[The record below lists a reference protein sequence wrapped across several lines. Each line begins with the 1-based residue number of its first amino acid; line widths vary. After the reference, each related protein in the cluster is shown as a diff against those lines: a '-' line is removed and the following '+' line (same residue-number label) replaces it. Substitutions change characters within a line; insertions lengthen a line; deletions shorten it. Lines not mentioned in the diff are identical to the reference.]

1 MGVQRKGAPAPPRAA
16 PQHTAVLAFEP
27 VAHPRK
33 TPGQHRL
40 PCAMTMPALSMNGV
54 DDVAFVGRGMPS
66 SPITPAIL
74 GLAMPPP
81 MEPRRRGID
90 ADALATL
97 FTDSCRVAPPSEPL
111 PQPAP
116 RRSLSLPPC
125 SPFVLD
131 DTSPYPTPPADDVV
145 SLEEDDAD
153 EIQVHRPLPPV
164 SSSPRCLPAAAR
176 SSSGSF
182 SSLNFSTCSSSVG
195 ESAPSAPPTPR
206 LRAAAPVN
214 AILIAGAPL
223 SVSEP
228 ALVDLF
234 ASLGPVVY
242 SRTLPLADGTR
253 LARLLYVSPAA
264 VASAVRLDGARLG
277 GRSLTVVHAG
287 KEGVQL
293 RQLAAALNDQ
303 LAGAT
308 ATAAG
313 GIVARAM
320 AAWTTAAAVP
330 AAGTADGPD
339 EAATAAP
346 TRRPSNRRPAE
357 DARALALRLARSAC
371 QDAPKAPVTAAVRE
385 ARARVCA
392 AAAEEAREERAGSR
406 SVTPFPDMDGWSWGS
421 ALSAATRAASW
432 VSSPWPPTEGD
443 SPC

>member
-1 MGVQRKGAPAPPRAA
+1 MA
-16 PQHTAVLAFEP
+16 
-27 VAHPRK
+27 
-33 TPGQHRL
+33 
-40 PCAMTMPALSMNGV
+40 MPALAINDI
-54 DDVAFVGRGMPS
+54 DDVACAARGMPS
-66 SPITPAIL
+66 SPITPAIF
-74 GLAMPPP
+74 GLPMPPP

-111 PQPAP
+111 PQPTP

-131 DTSPYPTPPADDVV
+131 DASPYPSPPADDVV

-153 EIQVHRPLPPV
+153 EIQVHRPLPPMR
-164 SSSPRCLPAAAR
+164 SLPRCSPAAAR
-176 SSSGSF
+176 SSSASF
-182 SSLNFSTCSSSVG
+182 SSLSFSTCSSASFG
-195 ESAPSAPPTPR
+195 EGAPSAPPTPK
-206 LRAAAPVN
+206 LYPAAPVN

-253 LARLLYVSPAA
+253 LARLLYVSRAA
-264 VASAVRLDGARLG
+264 VTSAVRLDGARLG
-277 GRSLTVVHAG
+277 GRKLTVVHAG

-308 ATAAG
+308 ATAAS

-330 AAGTADGPD
+330 GATTAD
-339 EAATAAP
+339 AAAAAAP
-346 TRRPSNRRPAE
+346 ARRPSHRPPAE
-357 DARALALRLARSAC
+357 DARALALRLVRPASP
-371 QDAPKAPVTAAVRE
+371 DAPQAPVTAAVRE
-385 ARARVCA
+385 ARARVRA
-392 AAAEEAREERAGSR
+392 AAAEEARGERTGSR
-406 SVTPFPDMDGWSWGS
+406 SASPFPDVDGWSWGS

-432 VSSPWPPTEGD
+432 VSSPWPLTDGD

>member
-1 MGVQRKGAPAPPRAA
+1 MQPLSTPPFPFAP
-16 PQHTAVLAFEP
+16 VSN
-27 VAHPRK
+27 PRK
-33 TPGQHRL
+33 TRGQHRL
-40 PCAMTMPALSMNGV
+40 LCTMAMPALSMAGV

-74 GLAMPPP
+74 GLTMPPP

-116 RRSLSLPPC
+116 RRTLSLPPC

-131 DTSPYPTPPADDVV
+131 DALSYSPPPADDVV
-145 SLEEDDAD
+145 SLEDDVD

-164 SSSPRCLPAAAR
+164 SSSPQCLPAAAR

-195 ESAPSAPPTPR
+195 ESAPSAPPTPK
-206 LRAAAPVN
+206 LRAAAPIN

-277 GRSLTVVHAG
+277 GRTLTVVHAG

-330 AAGTADGPD
+330 AAGKADGPG
-339 EAATAAP
+339 EAAAAAP
-346 TRRPSNRRPAE
+346 TRRQSNRRPAE

-371 QDAPKAPVTAAVRE
+371 QDAPEAPVTAAVRE

-392 AAAEEAREERAGSR
+392 AAVEEAREERSGSR
-406 SVTPFPDMDGWSWGS
+406 SASPFPDMDGWSWGS